1 MTSDI
6 KDLREEMYDLVSDLK
21 VNIST
26 LEKKV
31 DSLNVDSDNNNQYEH
46 GDALVISGDI
56 IPHDTPT

>member
-56 IPHDTPT
+56 IPHGTPT